1 MEKINN
7 IKIQVLKN
15 KNKDKPFAHK
25 EIFNEQFPFIYLSSK
40 KNSGKSNLIY
50 NILINMTLPKKT
62 KIYLFSKTYEND
74 NTTINMID
82 KISKY
87 NDIEFFDDL
96 EYKNQQ
102 GEQYKNVLDKLIND
116 IKIDIAENKDKIKK
130 LKYIYPRHIFI
141 FDDFSELLKDKV
153 LEGIIKRHR
162 HYLTS
167 FIISSQSYTDLK
179 PNVRNQVNFLILF
192 KEIPMNRLKLIYD
205 EKIKG
210 LEYDKFIELYNQA
223 TEDKYNFLLLNC
235 DDNKD
240 IRQNFNMKFIL

>member
-7 IKIQVLKN
+7 IKIEILKN
-15 KNKDKPFAHK
+15 KNKDKPFYHK
-25 EIFNEQFPFIYLSSK
+25 QIFDEQYPFVFLSSK
-40 KNSGKSNLIY
+40 KASGKSSVIY

-74 NTTINMID
+74 NTQINMIK

-87 NDIEFFDDL
+87 NDIQFFDDL

-102 GEQYKNVLDKLIND
+102 GENFNNILDKLIND
-116 IKIDIAENKDKIKK
+116 IKQDILENKEKIKK
-130 LKYIYPRHIFI
+130 LKYVYPRHIFV
-141 FDDFSELLKDKV
+141 FDDFSELLKDKT

-192 KEIPMNRLKLIYD
+192 KEIPIQRLKLIFD

-210 LEYDKFIELYNQA
+210 LDYDKFIELYNKA
-223 TEDKYNFLLLNC
+223 TEEKYNFLLLNC

-240 IRQNFNMKFIL
+240 IRKNFNMKFIL

>member
-1 MEKINN
+1 M
-7 IKIQVLKN
+7 
-15 KNKDKPFAHK
+15 A
-25 EIFNEQFPFIYLSSK
+25 
-40 KNSGKSNLIY
+40 
-50 NILINMTLPKKT
+50 LPKKT

-87 NDIEFFDDL
+87 NEIELFDDL
-96 EYKNQQ
+96 EYENQQ
-102 GEQYKNVLDKLIND
+102 GEKYKNILDKLIND
-116 IKIDIAENKDKIKK
+116 IKLDIAENKDKLKK
-130 LKYIYPRHIFI
+130 LPYTYPRHIFI

-192 KEIPMNRLKLIYD
+192 KEIPINRLKLIYD

-210 LEYDKFIELYNQA
+210 LDYEKFIELYIYA
-223 TEDKYNFLLLNC
+223 TTEKYNFLLLNC